1 MKPYT
6 ERPTCLKC
14 KNIWNAR
21 VAKVTYCDGKQ
32 CATQHIPVPF
42 DQQPMTGPLRLEPVP
57 EHLHCRCEN
66 CGYEWLMQC
75 ADAKPPDNPVQDIR
89 CPHCSLHIS
98 LTIRDNQATAK
109 SYGPHI

>member
-6 ERPTCLKC
+6 EYPMCPKC
-14 KNIWNAR
+14 QRDRNQAF
-21 VAKVTYCDGKQ
+21 AYCDGSRCQ
-32 CATQHIPVPF
+32 
-42 DQQPMTGPLRLEPVP
+42 RLYSKS
-57 EHLHCRCEN
+57 EHLHCTCTS
-66 CGYEWLMQC
+66 CGYEWLMEC